1 MALKRYGV
9 RVPAA
14 PPNISINHNFL
25 ILNAS
30 DIDLILFPVYKSVYK
45 FKECNLNYFCIVSDM
60 VFTAIRRLV
69 WL

>member
-30 DIDLILFPVYKSVYK
+30 DIELILFPVYKSVYK
-45 FKECNLNYFCIVSDM
+45 F
-60 VFTAIRRLV
+60 
-69 WL
+69 